1 MMKVSLRA
9 GERIYINGAVLR
21 VDRKVSIELVNDVM
35 FLLEGQVMQACDATT
50 AMRQLYFVVQ
60 LMLMNP
66 TDVRDP
72 MALYRPHH
80 AALLALCENR
90 EMLDGLNAIDELGRL
105 DPLFRGAQ
113 ADQGV
118 VSSGAGNSWR
128 RHDRFPIRGCLTAER
143 HMNVPSATETTS
155 KTTSTGSPTAASSN
169 SVDYNTFL
177 QLLVAEMKNQDPTN
191 PMDTSQYMSQFAQLS
206 TVEQA
211 MQTNTKLDALLSSQ
225 ALSQADGLIGRTV
238 SFTDSTGASFTGKI
252 ASVSINS
259 DGSIATLENG
269 TKVAIGPGLTLS

>member
-1 MMKVSLRA
+1 
-9 GERIYINGAVLR
+9 
-21 VDRKVSIELVNDVM
+21 
-35 FLLEGQVMQACDATT
+35 
-50 AMRQLYFVVQ
+50 
-60 LMLMNP
+60 
-66 TDVRDP
+66 
-72 MALYRPHH
+72 
-80 AALLALCENR
+80 
-90 EMLDGLNAIDELGRL
+90 
-105 DPLFRGAQ
+105 
-113 ADQGV
+113 
-118 VSSGAGNSWR
+118 
-128 RHDRFPIRGCLTAER
+128 
-143 HMNVPSATETTS
+143 MNVPSATETTS
-155 KTTSTGSPTAASSN
+155 KTTSTSSTTATSSN

-259 DGSIATLENG
+259 DGSIATLEDG